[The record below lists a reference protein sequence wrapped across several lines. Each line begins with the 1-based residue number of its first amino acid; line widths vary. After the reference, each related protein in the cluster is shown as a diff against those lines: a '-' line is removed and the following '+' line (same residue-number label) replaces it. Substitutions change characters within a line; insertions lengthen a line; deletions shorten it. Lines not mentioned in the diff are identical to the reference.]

1 MEKVEAF
8 VEQLYE
14 KRLTQEF
21 DAVIPIVADESM
33 GKSTFILQIM
43 VLWRRVTDREVD
55 ADELLDQLVYNKDD
69 YKDAMVNQPPR
80 TVVAAPDAA
89 RLMHKKESMD
99 TEQIELQKDLLDA
112 RSLEKIHLLG
122 YQDWGDVPSFM
133 QRRRAH
139 FVFRIPSRGHLWG
152 YNRASLDEKWDT
164 GDWPDPDMTCQFPSL
179 EGTDLWRQYKREDR
193 ERKRERIMATAE
205 SGGTSQSVQEVV
217 EDIKSGNLESVVGI
231 HGGWNT
237 EIIKPDLIEME
248 YGLSARDAKKVKTLL
263 ENDAAVSVGE
273 SDA

>member
-1 MEKVEAF
+1 MEEIQAF
-8 VEQLYE
+8 TDKLYE

-21 DAVIPIVADESM
+21 DAVIPVVADESM
-33 GKSTFILQIM
+33 GKSTFILQFMI
-43 VLWRRVTDREVD
+43 LWRRTTGREVD
-55 ADELLDQLVYNKDD
+55 TDEILDQLVYDKDG
-69 YKDAMVNQPPR
+69 YKTAMVNQPPR

-89 RLMHKKESMD
+89 RVMHKKESMD
-99 TEQIELQKDLLDA
+99 TEQVELEKDLLDA

-122 YQDWGDVPSFM
+122 YQDWDVIASFI

-139 FVFRIPSRGHLWG
+139 FAFRIPSRGHLWG

-164 GDWPDPDMTCQFPSL
+164 GDWPDPDLTCRFPSL
-179 EGTDLWRQYKREDR
+179 EGTDIWREYKREDR
-193 ERKRERIMATAE
+193 ERKRERIMATAD
-205 SGGTSQSVQEVV
+205 GGGESQSVQQVV
-217 EDIKSGNLESVVGI
+217 DDIKSGNLDAVVGI

-263 ENDAAVSVGE
+263 ENDSAVSVGE
-273 SDA
+273 SNA

>member
-1 MEKVEAF
+1 MEEIQAF
-8 VEQLYE
+8 VKQLYE
-14 KRLTQEF
+14 KRLTKEF

-33 GKSTFILQIM
+33 GKSTFILQFM
-43 VLWRRVTDREVD
+43 VLWRRTTGREVE
-55 ADELLDQLVYNKDD
+55 ADELLDQLVYDKDG

-89 RLMHKKESMD
+89 RVMHKKESMD
-99 TEQIELQKDLLDA
+99 TDQVELEKDLLDA
-112 RSLEKIHLLG
+112 RTLEKIHLLG
-122 YQDWGDVPSFM
+122 YQDWDVVASFI

-152 YNRASLDEKWDT
+152 YNRASLDEKWES
-164 GDWPDPDMTCQFPSL
+164 GDWPDPDLTCRFPSL
-179 EGTDLWRQYKREDR
+179 EGTDLWRQYKRIDR

-205 SGGTSQSVQEVV
+205 SGGGSDSVQEVV
-217 EDIKSGNLESVVGI
+217 EDIKSGNLDSVVGI
-231 HGGWNT
+231 HGGWNC

-263 ENDAAVSVGE
+263 ENDSSVSVG
-273 SDA
+273 DADA